1 MQGSTFA
8 TYERCIYVVL
18 QKTKATTASAS
29 QVKSSWRAPLHD
41 FIVDDDDDD
50 EDDHHEE
57 DGSDDDSDFVFDTPL
72 PVIHSAGTEDRE
84 NQSVDIKPGSAAL
97 LVSCSILLSYKICS
111 VLVNNGSGE

>member
-18 QKTKATTASAS
+18 QKTKATTSAS

-41 FIVDDDDDD
+41 FVVDDDDADDD
-50 EDDHHEE
+50 EEE
-57 DGSDDDSDFVFDTPL
+57 DYSDDDSDLDAYDTPL
-72 PVIHSAGTEDRE
+72 PVIRSAGTEDRE

-97 LVSCSILLSYKICS
+97 LVSCSILFSDKICS
-111 VLVNNGSGE
+111 FW